1 VTGRRLLW
9 SPEAEADL
17 VSIWNHYSDVAGRR
31 VADNIVRAIGTAALL
46 LEDHPYGGR
55 ARDEVRPGLRSIA
68 ASPHVIFYR
77 I

>member
-1 VTGRRLLW
+1 L
-9 SPEAEADL
+9 E
-17 VSIWNHYSDVAGRR
+17 HYSDVAGRR
-31 VADNIVRAIGTAALL
+31 VADNNVRAIGTAALL